1 MTIAQSNQDKNLSR
15 SSIHAVQPFSIISEA
30 ILTPVKALYI
40 HVVLIWHLI
49 LKAEHRVSLNKTDFY
64 HDDNDKNSYLK
75 LSTYNSFSNNKIQLI
90 NFTTSFDDFR
100 ADTNQQTLINLLL
113 SLLFNFFYE
122 DTTKKQAGKVL
133 SFII

>member
-1 MTIAQSNQDKNLSR
+1 M
-15 SSIHAVQPFSIISEA
+15 
-30 ILTPVKALYI
+30 ALNTEGWASGK
-40 HVVLIWHLI
+40 L
-49 LKAEHRVSLNKTDFY
+49 
-64 HDDNDKNSYLK
+64 DDENDKNSYLK

-90 NFTTSFDDFR
+90 NFTTSLDDFR

-133 SFII
+133 SFIIWSKFNIL